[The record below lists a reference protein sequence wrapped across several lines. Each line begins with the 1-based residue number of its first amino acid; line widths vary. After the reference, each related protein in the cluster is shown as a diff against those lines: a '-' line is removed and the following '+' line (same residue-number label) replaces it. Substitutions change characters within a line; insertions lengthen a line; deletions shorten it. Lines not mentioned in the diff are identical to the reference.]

1 MKKAKGFTLIE
12 CLVALAVLGVSSLLL
27 AQTYTAILK
36 LSTNTSNLNYSLN
49 QQMSDAEL
57 KNDAEDITDTTSKFK
72 MTLTAVES
80 NTGSTPTITE
90 IDTSVYMV
98 KAHTVDNSGTDV
110 SVSKGTAYEDDGTG
124 TDVRYIYFTKKN
136 P

>member
-12 CLVALAVLGVSSLLL
+12 CLVALAILGITSLLL

-36 LSTNTSNLNYSLN
+36 LSNNTSNINYSLN
-49 QQMSDAEL
+49 QQTSDAEL
-57 KNDAEDITDTTSKFK
+57 KANAEDITDTTSKFK
-72 MTLTAVES
+72 MTLTAVS
-80 NTGSTPTITE
+80 GGTITNASTYE

-124 TDVRYIYFTKKN
+124 TDVRYIYFTKKS
-136 P
+136 